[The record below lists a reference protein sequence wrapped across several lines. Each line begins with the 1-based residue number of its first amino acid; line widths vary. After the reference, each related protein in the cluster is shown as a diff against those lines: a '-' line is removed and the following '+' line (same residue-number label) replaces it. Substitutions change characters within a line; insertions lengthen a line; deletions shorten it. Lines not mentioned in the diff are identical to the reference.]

1 MTRPAKLSGP
11 PRIPRARP
19 AHPRRRPFAVVALAP
34 TAESAAAAE
43 SSAKVRPTIV
53 ERCAELDV
61 RLTDRRRQMVDLLD
75 RVASPIVLEDA
86 WWLARELEIDINRSS
101 LHRLVANL
109 VDEGVLV
116 EWGPG
121 DRRTR
126 YTTPVSVQVEIET
139 DDGST
144 QRVDEQTLVE
154 MLVEAL
160 GKRGVTIGGRKIVVT
175 LKE

>member
-19 AHPRRRPFAVVALAP
+19 AHPRRRPFTAVALAP
-34 TAESAAAAE
+34 VESAAAPATPL
-43 SSAKVRPTIV
+43 AKVRPTIV

-75 RVASPIVLEDA
+75 RVPSPIVLEDA
-86 WWLARELEIDINRSS
+86 WWLARELDIDINRSS
-101 LHRLVANL
+101 LHRLVGNL
-109 VDEGVLV
+109 VDAGVLV

-126 YTTPVSVQVEIET
+126 YTTPVAVQVEIEGA
-139 DDGST
+139 DGAA
-144 QRVDEQTLVE
+144 QKVEDQTLAE

-160 GKRGVTIGGRKIVVT
+160 GKRGVNIGARKIVVT
-175 LKE
+175 LKD